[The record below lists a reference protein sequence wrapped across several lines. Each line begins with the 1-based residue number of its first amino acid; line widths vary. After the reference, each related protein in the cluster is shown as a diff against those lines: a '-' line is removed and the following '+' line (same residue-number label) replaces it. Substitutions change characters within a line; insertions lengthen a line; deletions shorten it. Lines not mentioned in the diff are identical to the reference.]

1 LKAWLEKRWEG
12 LRQREERLATARVV
26 IFLVGLALVTA
37 LVVVKSIL
45 ASEIAS
51 LTTALFIFFVVW
63 HAKVAK
69 AMRRNFVELE
79 LWRREEARSLRN
91 WKELPPLPMT
101 EKLPRFFSDLDL
113 VGERSVLRLI
123 QSGISSAGF
132 TRLLE
137 KFRQEGM
144 SSEQIRLR
152 QEQVKAL
159 SSLTV
164 LRRRL
169 LREARV
175 EAGTLLDLHQVEK
188 FLDSPFHSPD
198 APRWVAVLA
207 GLQGLALV
215 LAVLYVVIGIPPV
228 YALPWFL
235 SFFVFSFTYPKFFD
249 PFGRAITVEGTLH
262 RFGALLKRVENFRL
276 RPGNPLADLFAPF
289 QGDHRPSRSIRKISF
304 YVNLLSIRSHPFL
317 YVLIHM
323 VFPWDFV
330 IGLRLEKLRGD
341 LRADIARW
349 AEAFSEL
356 EALLSLAEF
365 ARAFPHARY
374 PEILPGEGR
383 SPRVRADKLK
393 HPLIPEAEAI
403 GNGLDISEKVWCRL
417 ITGSNMSGKSTYLR
431 TVGVNV
437 LLAQAGAPVFA
448 DSMEL
453 APCRVFTM
461 LRVVDSIEDHISSFY
476 AEVKGLKEIWDEAK
490 REGAPPVLYLVDEIF
505 RGTNNR
511 ERLQGSR
518 AYLKAL
524 LPARAGG
531 LVATHDLELAE
542 IAQETSGIENF
553 HFKESIVGKEMRF
566 SYQLENGPCPTTNA
580 LKIMELAGLPT

>member
-1 LKAWLEKRWEG
+1 MGWLEKRWEG

-37 LVVVKSIL
+37 LVVVKSVL
-45 ASEIAS
+45 ATEIAS
-51 LTTALFIFFVVW
+51 LVVALFLFFVVW
-63 HAKVAK
+63 HARVAK
-69 AMRRNFVELE
+69 SLHRNFIELE
-79 LWRREEARSLRN
+79 LWRRERARSLRQ
-91 WKELPPLPMT
+91 WSELPPLPDT

-123 QSGISSAGF
+123 QSGISRAGF
-132 TRLLE
+132 FRLVE
-137 KFRQEGM
+137 KFRQDGV
-144 SSEQIRLR
+144 SATDIRLR
-152 QEQVKAL
+152 QQRVRAL
-159 SSLTV
+159 GTLTV

-169 LREARV
+169 LREARMEV
-175 EAGTLLDLHQVEK
+175 GTLLDVQQVEK
-188 FLDSPFHSPD
+188 FLDSPFHSPE
-198 APRWVAVLA
+198 APKWVALLA

-215 LAVLYVVIGIPPV
+215 LAIAYLAKEIPAVYVV
-228 YALPWFL
+228 PWFL
-235 SFFVFSFTYPKFFD
+235 SFFVFSLTFPKFFD
-249 PFGRAITVEGTLH
+249 PFGRAVTVEATLH
-262 RFGALLKRVENFRL
+262 RFGALLKRVETFRL
-276 RPGNPLADLFAPF
+276 RADSPLADLFVPF
-289 QGDHRPSRSIRKISF
+289 QGERRPSRSLRKITF
-304 YVNLLSIRSHPFL
+304 YVSLLSIRAHPFL

-323 VFPWDFV
+323 VFPWDFT
-330 IGLRLEKLRGD
+330 IGLRLEKLREE
-341 LRADIARW
+341 LRADVARW
-349 AEAFSEL
+349 ATAFAEL

-365 ARAFPHARY
+365 ARAFPQARF
-374 PEILPGEGR
+374 PEILEGTGR
-383 SPRVRADKLK
+383 SPIVHATKLK
-393 HPLIPEAEAI
+393 HPLIAEAESV
-403 GNGLDISEKVWCRL
+403 GNDLEISEKVWCRL

-448 DSMEL
+448 EAMAL

-490 REGAPPVLYLVDEIF
+490 RDGVPPVLYLVDEIF

-542 IAQETSGIENF
+542 IAHDASGLENF

-566 SYQLENGPCPTTNA
+566 SYVLETGPCPTTNA